1 MDCNKEE
8 AVRAKGLAEKKMQNK
23 DFVGARKIAIKAQQ
37 LYPDLEN
44 ISQMLTVC
52 DVHCSAEHKLIGNEI
67 DWYGVLQ
74 IEQTA
79 DEASIKKQYRKLAL
93 LLHPDKNKFSGA
105 EAAFKLIGEAQRV
118 LLDREKRSLHDM
130 RRKAC
135 MKPKAAHQTQP
146 RANKNVNFGRQSG
159 VQNSSMN
166 NAATTYAGVNAQ
178 HQRPQQQASSG
189 SSNGRLTFWTVCP
202 FCAVRYQY
210 YREIVNRSLR
220 CQSCGKT
227 FIAYDMNT
235 QSTAQGTSWS
245 QPAFPQQKPVPNQDA
260 HKVGPQSTFQKPASN
275 VGFQG
280 KFGGEK
286 SRMESFSKTGCT
298 SEIGGGSKTNEKYV
312 NVDMKVDKGGGSNEA
327 KSPGKVNGK
336 KRKKQEVESSESCDT
351 GSSSDT
357 EELVMEEDDDL
368 PAKQNSGRYAEQ
380 YPRRSNRHKQH
391 VSYSEN
397 VSDDDN
403 LMSPRKRAKGNGSS
417 SANEEKSEDVSLKEN
432 ICKINKQAGAAAD
445 VEEDKKDSGQKGTGS
460 FDESL
465 PNGTKETKKDNGKE
479 TVTDDACKR
488 SPEADNDFPSSSTPK
503 AAKDPEF
510 YEYPDPDFNDFDK
523 YRKEEC
529 FTVGQTWAVYDT
541 VDAMPRFYAQIR
553 KVFSTGFKLRITWL
567 EPDPSDEA
575 EIEWVSEDLPYSCG
589 NFKRGK
595 SENTGDRLMFS
606 HLVSWEKDRSRDAY
620 KIHPRKGET
629 WALFKNWDIKW
640 SSDPESH
647 RKYEF
652 EYVEVLS
659 EYDENVG
666 ISVVYL
672 SKLKGF
678 ACLFCRIL
686 KQGIDS
692 ILIPPSELLRFSH
705 RIPSFKLTGEERQDV
720 PRGSL
725 ELDPASLPANI
736 EEIPVPE
743 EDLKM
748 EASNAN
754 SNGSVSKSTE
764 KNVKPMTG
772 SEGGSSMFQ
781 VDNETHL
788 DPENGNPDD
797 ILKDHSSDPASV
809 VASTPEAYEIPEPD
823 FCNFDAEKSPEKFQV
838 GQIWALYSDEDG
850 LPKYYCQIKK
860 IDSDPDFKLH
870 VTWLEA
876 CSPPN
881 DMIQWLDKKMLTTC
895 GRFKIKKGKP
905 QTYTSAA
912 SFSHQ
917 LRAELTDKKN
927 EYAIFPRKGEVWAL
941 YKNWNAEMTCSD
953 LENCEYD
960 IVEVLDENDLWIEV
974 LLLERVEGYNAVFKS
989 QVEGRLPFRM
999 KIPRVELLRFSHQIP
1014 AFHLTEERDGALKG
1028 NLELDPA
1035 SLPIL
1040 LFCSN

>member
-166 NAATTYAGVNAQ
+166 NAATTYAG
-178 HQRPQQQASSG
+178 
-189 SSNGRLTFWTVCP
+189 
-202 FCAVRYQY
+202 
-210 YREIVNRSLR
+210 
-220 CQSCGKT
+220 
-227 FIAYDMNT
+227 
-235 QSTAQGTSWS
+235 
-245 QPAFPQQKPVPNQDA
+245 PAFPQQKPVPNQDA

-280 KFGGEK
+280 KFG
-286 SRMESFSKTGCT
+286 
-298 SEIGGGSKTNEKYV
+298 
-312 NVDMKVDKGGGSNEA
+312 A

-368 PAKQNSGRYAEQ
+368 PAKQNYGQ
-380 YPRRSNRHKQH
+380 
-391 VSYSEN
+391 
-397 VSDDDN
+397 
-403 LMSPRKRAKGNGSS
+403 
-417 SANEEKSEDVSLKEN
+417 KSEDVSLKEN

-488 SPEADNDFPSSSTPK
+488 T
-503 AAKDPEF
+503 AKDPEF

-523 YRKEEC
+523 DRKEEC

-725 ELDPASLPANI
+725 ELDPASLPANV

-754 SNGSVSKSTE
+754 SNGS
-764 KNVKPMTG
+764 
-772 SEGGSSMFQ
+772 
-781 VDNETHL
+781 
-788 DPENGNPDD
+788 NGNPDD

-989 QVEGRLPFRM
+989 QVEGRLPFSM

>member
-67 DWYGVLQ
+67 DWY
-74 IEQTA
+74 
-79 DEASIKKQYRKLAL
+79 
-93 LLHPDKNKFSGA
+93 
-105 EAAFKLIGEAQRV
+105 AQRV

-166 NAATTYAGVNAQ
+166 NAATTYAG
-178 HQRPQQQASSG
+178 
-189 SSNGRLTFWTVCP
+189 
-202 FCAVRYQY
+202 
-210 YREIVNRSLR
+210 
-220 CQSCGKT
+220 
-227 FIAYDMNT
+227 
-235 QSTAQGTSWS
+235 
-245 QPAFPQQKPVPNQDA
+245 PAFPQQKPVPNQDA

-280 KFGGEK
+280 KFG
-286 SRMESFSKTGCT
+286 
-298 SEIGGGSKTNEKYV
+298 
-312 NVDMKVDKGGGSNEA
+312 A

-368 PAKQNSGRYAEQ
+368 PAKQNYGQ
-380 YPRRSNRHKQH
+380 
-391 VSYSEN
+391 
-397 VSDDDN
+397 
-403 LMSPRKRAKGNGSS
+403 
-417 SANEEKSEDVSLKEN
+417 KSEDVSLKEN

-488 SPEADNDFPSSSTPK
+488 K
-503 AAKDPEF
+503 F

-523 YRKEEC
+523 DRKEEC
-529 FTVGQTWAVYDT
+529 FTVGQTWA
-541 VDAMPRFYAQIR
+541 
-553 KVFSTGFKLRITWL
+553 LRITWL

-725 ELDPASLPANI
+725 ELDPASLPANV

-754 SNGSVSKSTE
+754 SNGS
-764 KNVKPMTG
+764 
-772 SEGGSSMFQ
+772 
-781 VDNETHL
+781 
-788 DPENGNPDD
+788 NGNPDD

-850 LPKYYCQIKK
+850 LPKYY
-860 IDSDPDFKLH
+860 S
-870 VTWLEA
+870 

-905 QTYTSAA
+905 QTYTS
-912 SFSHQ
+912 
-917 LRAELTDKKN
+917 
-927 EYAIFPRKGEVWAL
+927 EVWAL

-989 QVEGRLPFRM
+989 QVEGRLPFSM